1 MFKTLRG
8 SPPGWVSMPGPSSF
22 TELSMAALN
31 GAEGIKEVASFP
43 REARSPVGAYVSVC
57 AYLSLYLCVS

>member
-1 MFKTLRG
+1 
-8 SPPGWVSMPGPSSF
+8 MPGPSSL

-31 GAEGIKEVASFP
+31 GAEGITEIASFP
-43 REARSPVGAYVSVC
+43 LGARSPVGAYVSVC

>member
-1 MFKTLRG
+1 
-8 SPPGWVSMPGPSSF
+8 MPGPSSL